1 MRFSVDAHAIGRHL
15 TGNEVYIRN
24 LLQGF
29 AKLDQSSEFIAY
41 LSQSA
46 SGAETAVPERFR
58 RRYVAFRDLN
68 WRSIG

>member
-29 AKLDQSSEFIAY
+29 AALDQSSEFIAY
-41 LSQSA
+41 LSHNVERSRSVRA
-46 SGAETAVPERFR
+46 APVCAEIRF
-58 RRYVAFRDLN
+58 
-68 WRSIG
+68 